1 MIEAFLA
8 IVLAAIAVGELPPF
22 LFNRPTLALVGAI
35 LVLVLGVVPLQVAY
49 AAIDWNTLA
58 LLFAMMVFTTHL
70 RLAGFFDLA
79 GQTLARSSRSPWLFL
94 LFLLLAGAL
103 LSAFFINDTIAL
115 VLTPLVAQV
124 TLAAGLNPL
133 PFLVALAV
141 SSNIGSMATP
151 IGNPQNILIATSS
164 GLGFGDFAAALTVPA
179 LASLAL
185 AWVLIV
191 VVYRRDWTTK
201 LLPPPS
207 PRRAR
212 VHLGLM
218 VKCGLSLAVMI
229 AGFLVG
235 WNLALSALAGAA
247 VLLFTRRVRPS
258 KVLARIDGSLLL
270 FFAALFVVT
279 RAVEA
284 TGGFQALLRW
294 ALPLLGGNLGLFST
308 VAAVLS
314 NLISN
319 VPAVMVLKPVVPS
332 LADPHQ
338 AWIALA
344 AASTLAGNLTLFGS
358 VANLIVAE
366 SARKFGIK
374 LGFVEYLKVGVPLA
388 VGSIALTAG
397 WLILTSPGIPR

>member
-1 MIEAFLA
+1 
-8 IVLAAIAVGELPPF
+8 V
-22 LFNRPTLALVGAI
+22 
-35 LVLVLGVVPLQVAY
+35 
-49 AAIDWNTLA
+49 
-58 LLFAMMVFTTHL
+58 
-70 RLAGFFDLA
+70 
-79 GQTLARSSRSPWLFL
+79 
-94 LFLLLAGAL
+94 
-103 LSAFFINDTIAL
+103 AL
-115 VLTPLVAQV
+115 VLTPLVVEV

-164 GLGFGDFAAALTVPA
+164 GLGFGDFATALTVPA

-185 AWVLIV
+185 AWGLIV
-191 VVYRRDWTTK
+191 VVYRKDWTRKSLT
-201 LLPPPS
+201 
-207 PRRAR
+207 PRVLRRTR
-212 VHLGLM
+212 VHPRLM
-218 VKCGLSLAVMI
+218 IKCALALAVMI
-229 AGFLVG
+229 AGFFVG
-235 WNLALSALAGAA
+235 WNLALAALAGAA

-270 FFAALFVVT
+270 FFAALFIVT

-284 TGGFQALLRW
+284 TGGFQALLHW
-294 ALPLLGGNLGLFST
+294 SLPLLSGSLGLFSA

-319 VPAVMVLKPVVPS
+319 VPAVMVLKPVVAS
-332 LADPHQ
+332 LPDAHR

-374 LGFVEYLKVGVPLA
+374 LGFVEYLKVGLPLA
-388 VGSIALTAG
+388 IGSIALTVG
-397 WLILTSPGIPR
+397 WLILTSPGIPA

>member
-1 MIEAFLA
+1 MTEVFLA
-8 IVLAAIAVGELPPF
+8 LVLAAIALGDLPPF
-22 LFNRPTLALVGAI
+22 LFNRATLALVGAI
-35 LVLVLGVVPLQVAY
+35 LVLVLGLLPLATAY

-103 LSAFFINDTIAL
+103 LSAFFINDTVAL
-115 VLTPLVAQV
+115 LLTPLVVQV
-124 TLAAGLNPL
+124 TLVAGLNPL
-133 PFLVALAV
+133 PFLVGLAV
-141 SSNIGSMATP
+141 SSNIGSMVTP

-164 GLGFGDFAAALTVPA
+164 GLGFGEFASALWVPA

-185 AWVLIV
+185 AWMLIV
-191 VVYRRDWTTK
+191 LVYRKDWTTK
-201 LLPPPS
+201 HLAGLPPRPA
-207 PRRAR
+207 RIHRALLLKCALA
-212 VHLGLM
+212 LGTMITGFVL
-218 VKCGLSLAVMI
+218 GWSLSLA
-229 AGFLVG
+229 
-235 WNLALSALAGAA
+235 ALAGAA
-247 VLLFTRRVRPS
+247 VLLFTRRVKPT

-270 FFAALFVVT
+270 FFAALFIIT

-284 TGGFQALLRW
+284 TPGFHALLEW
-294 ALPLLGGNLGLFST
+294 AGPLLDQNLGLFST
-308 VAAVLS
+308 LAAVLS

-319 VPAVMVLKPVVPS
+319 VPAVMVLKPLIPG
-332 LADPHQ
+332 LADPHR

-366 SARKFGIK
+366 SARRYGIK
-374 LGFVEYLKVGVPLA
+374 LSFVEYLKVGLPLA
-388 VGSIALTAG
+388 VGTIALTAA
-397 WLILTSPGIPR
+397 WLTFT